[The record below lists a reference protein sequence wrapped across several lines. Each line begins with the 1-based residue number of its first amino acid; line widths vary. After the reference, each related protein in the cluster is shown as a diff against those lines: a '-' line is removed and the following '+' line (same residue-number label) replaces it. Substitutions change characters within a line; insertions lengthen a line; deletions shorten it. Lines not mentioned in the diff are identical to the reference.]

1 MRWSLEQQLAN
12 VETRIKELRKRK
24 KMLLTKI
31 AEDERQKEQKS
42 LKELYAVLQKSGVTP
57 DQYSALM
64 EKINGKNQKK

>member
-1 MRWSLEQQLAN
+1 MRWSLEQQLTN
-12 VETRIKELRKRK
+12 VETRIKELQKRK
-24 KMLLTKI
+24 KMLLAKV
-31 AEDERQKEQKS
+31 AEVGQQKEQKS